1 MHSTTGANLLSMR
14 PYTCYLLIGA
24 PGSGKGTQGKVLGTI
39 PGYFHMACGE
49 VFRALDLRTPIGHRF
64 AEFSSKGLLVPDE
77 LTIELWQTTI
87 NAQVQAMRFR
97 PDLDA
102 LVLDGIPR
110 NQNQAKLMETL
121 IDVQHSFHLS
131 CPDREELTLRLR
143 KRALHDNRLDDANE
157 SVIRKRLETY
167 ECETKPILE
176 YYRKKVT
183 VIDATKP
190 PIEVAKQIIN
200 TIATKHCIAA
210 A

>member
-1 MHSTTGANLLSMR
+1 MD
-14 PYTCYLLIGA
+14 C
-24 PGSGKGTQGKVLGTI
+24 GK
-39 PGYFHMACGE
+39 
-49 VFRALDLRTPIGHRF
+49 VFRALDLGTPIGRKF
-64 AEFSSKGLLVPDE
+64 AELSSKGLLVPDE

-97 PDLDA
+97 PDHDA

-121 IDVQHSFHLS
+121 IDMEHSFHLS
-131 CPDREELTLRLR
+131 CPDREELILRLR

-167 ECETKPILE
+167 DCETRPILE
-176 YYRKKVT
+176 YYRNKLT
-183 VIDATKP
+183 VIDATKH

-200 TIATKHCIAA
+200 TIATKHCMAA

>member
-1 MHSTTGANLLSMR
+1 MMPR
-14 PYTCYLLIGA
+14 YTCYLIIGA
-24 PGSGKGTQGKVLGTI
+24 PGSGKGTQGDVLGTI
-39 PGYFHMACGE
+39 PGYFHLDCGK
-49 VFRALDLRTPIGHRF
+49 VFRALDLRTPIGRKF

-77 LTIELWQTTI
+77 LTIDLWQITI

-110 NQNQAKLMETL
+110 NQNQAKLMDTL
-121 IDVQHSFHLS
+121 IDVQHCFHLS
-131 CPDREELTLRLR
+131 CPDREELILRLR

-167 ECETKPILE
+167 ECETRPILE
-176 YYRKKVT
+176 YYRNKLT
-183 VIDATKP
+183 VIDATKR

-200 TIATKHCIAA
+200 TIAMKHYLAA

>member
-1 MHSTTGANLLSMR
+1 MR
-14 PYTCYLLIGA
+14 RYTCYLLIGD
-24 PGSGKGTQGKVLGTI
+24 PGSGKSTLGKVLGTI
-39 PGYFHMACGE
+39 PGYFHLACGE
-49 VFRALDLRTPIGHRF
+49 VFRALDLRTTIGRKF

-77 LTIELWQTTI
+77 LTMELWQTTI

-121 IDVQHSFHLS
+121 IDVQHCFHLS
-131 CPDREELTLRLR
+131 CPDREELILRLR

-167 ECETKPILE
+167 ECETRPILE
-176 YYRKKVT
+176 YYRNKLT
-183 VIDATKP
+183 VIDATKR

-200 TIATKHCIAA
+200 TIAMKHYLAA

>member
-1 MHSTTGANLLSMR
+1 MMPR
-14 PYTCYLLIGA
+14 YTCYLIIGA
-24 PGSGKGTQGKVLGTI
+24 PGSGKGTQGDVLGTI
-39 PGYFHMACGE
+39 PGYFHLDCGK
-49 VFRALDLRTPIGHRF
+49 VFRALDLRTPIGRKF

-121 IDVQHSFHLS
+121 IDVQHTFHLS
-131 CPDREELTLRLR
+131 CPDHEELILRLR

-167 ECETKPILE
+167 ECETRPILE
-176 YYRKKVT
+176 YYRNKLT
-183 VIDATKP
+183 VIDATKR

-200 TIATKHCIAA
+200 TIAMKHYLAA